1 LLWFRV
7 PGWRVLAIIDGA
19 ENETFL
25 GKSGFKELSMD
36 EQELIRRV
44 QDGDEEAFGQIMGL
58 YKDKIVNYLYQF
70 SGDYQKAVELAQE
83 TFIRVYFK
91 ADKYRPIAP
100 LSSWIYT
107 IASNLAKT
115 ECRRSRKM
123 ATVSLE
129 DIPNN
134 FSSGTYYKD
143 PADPGLVRNLREAL
157 GELHPRYRVP
167 VVLKDVEG
175 FSQEEIARIIKRPVG
190 TVKARISRGRE
201 QLRKKLEKARDG
213 EPYPAEKE
221 VSENGRA

>member
-1 LLWFRV
+1 
-7 PGWRVLAIIDGA
+7 
-19 ENETFL
+19 
-25 GKSGFKELSMD
+25 MD

-44 QDGDEEAFGQIMGL
+44 QDGDEGAFGQIMGL
-58 YKDKIVNYLYQF
+58 YKDKIVNYLYGF

-91 ADKYRPIAP
+91 AGHYRPIAP

-123 ATVSLE
+123 STVSLD

-134 FSSGTYYKD
+134 FSSGTYYED

-157 GELHPRYRVP
+157 DELHPRYRIP

-175 FSQEEIARIIKRPVG
+175 FSQEEIARIIDRPVG
-190 TVKARISRGRE
+190 TVKARISRGRD
-201 QLRKKLEKARDG
+201 QLRRKLEKALEGRAAQVDN
-213 EPYPAEKE
+213 E
-221 VSENGRA
+221 VSEHGRA

>member
-1 LLWFRV
+1 
-7 PGWRVLAIIDGA
+7 
-19 ENETFL
+19 
-25 GKSGFKELSMD
+25 MD

-44 QDGDEEAFGQIMGL
+44 QQGDERAFGQILAL
-58 YKDKIVNYLYQF
+58 YKDKIVNYLFQF
-70 SGDYQKAVELAQE
+70 TGDYQKAVEIAQE

-91 ADKYRPIAP
+91 ANKYKPIAP

-129 DIPNN
+129 DIPNSY
-134 FSSGTYYKD
+134 SSGTYYED

-157 GELHPRYRVP
+157 DALHPRYRVP
-167 VVLKDVEG
+167 VVLKDMEG
-175 FSQEEIARIIKRPVG
+175 FSQEEIAKIIKRPVG

-201 QLRKKLEKARDG
+201 QLRRKLEKARDG
-213 EPYPAEKE
+213 ESFSADKE
-221 VSENGRA
+221 VREHGRA

>member
-1 LLWFRV
+1 
-7 PGWRVLAIIDGA
+7 
-19 ENETFL
+19 
-25 GKSGFKELSMD
+25 MD

-44 QDGDEEAFGQIMGL
+44 QDGDEWAFGQIMGL

-70 SGDYQKAVELAQE
+70 SGDYQKAAELAQE

-134 FSSGTYYKD
+134 FSSGTYYED

-157 GELHPRYRVP
+157 DELHPRYRVP
-167 VVLKDVEG
+167 VVLKDMEG

-201 QLRKKLEKARDG
+201 QLRRKLEKARDG
-213 EPYPAEKE
+213 DAFRADKE

>member
-1 LLWFRV
+1 
-7 PGWRVLAIIDGA
+7 
-19 ENETFL
+19 
-25 GKSGFKELSMD
+25 MD

-44 QDGDEEAFGQIMGL
+44 QEGDEEAFGQIMGL

-83 TFIRVYFK
+83 TFVRVYFK
-91 ADKYRPIAP
+91 AGKYRPIAP

-134 FSSGTYYKD
+134 FSSGTYYED

-157 GELHPRYRVP
+157 DELHPRYRVP
-167 VVLKDVEG
+167 VVLKDMEG

-201 QLRKKLEKARDG
+201 QLRRKLEKARDG
-213 EPYPAEKE
+213 GSFAGEKE
-221 VSENGRA
+221 VSEHGRA

>member
-1 LLWFRV
+1 
-7 PGWRVLAIIDGA
+7 
-19 ENETFL
+19 
-25 GKSGFKELSMD
+25 MD

-44 QDGDEEAFGQIMGL
+44 QTGDEWAFGQIMAL
-58 YKDKIVNYLYQF
+58 YKDRIVNYLYQF
-70 SGDYQKAVELAQE
+70 TGDYQKAAELGQE

-91 ADKYRPIAP
+91 ADRYKPIAP

-115 ECRRSRKM
+115 ERRRSRKM

-134 FSSGTYYKD
+134 YSSGTYYED

-157 GELHPRYRVP
+157 DELHPRYRVP
-167 VVLKDVEG
+167 VVLKDMEG
-175 FSQEEIARIIKRPVG
+175 FSQEEIAKIIKRPVG

-201 QLRKKLEKARDG
+201 QLRLKLEKARGGGAFGTD
-213 EPYPAEKE
+213 KE